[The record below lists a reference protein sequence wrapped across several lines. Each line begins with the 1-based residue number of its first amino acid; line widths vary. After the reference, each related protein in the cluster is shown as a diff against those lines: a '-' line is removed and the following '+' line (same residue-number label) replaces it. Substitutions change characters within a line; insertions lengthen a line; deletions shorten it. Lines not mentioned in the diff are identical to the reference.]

1 MLTLINDKTCLTRKA
16 FVEQFVDSELEFI
29 GEVAQ
34 MVKNVMYAHG
44 EAVLDGRCSKSSMIR
59 SLTALNTDILNSV
72 SCSLDRAI
80 PSIQHKMFNKHFLIN
95 LSLAFSRFSHHSL
108 TL

>member
-1 MLTLINDKTCLTRKA
+1 MLMLTLINDKTCLTRKA

-44 EAVLDGRCSKSSMIR
+44 EAVLDGSMIR